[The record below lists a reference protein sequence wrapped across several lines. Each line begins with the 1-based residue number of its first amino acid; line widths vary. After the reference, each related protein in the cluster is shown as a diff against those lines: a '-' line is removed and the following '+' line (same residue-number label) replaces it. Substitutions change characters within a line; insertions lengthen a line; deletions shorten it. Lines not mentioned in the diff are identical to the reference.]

1 MSLKNKILSRV
12 TKNNSNWVEQLNY
25 DIENREEIR
34 AINFIVLTIKQYM
47 KEHGLKQNELA
58 EILGVTPQY
67 VNKLLHG
74 QVRNIG
80 IGTLLKYGNKLGLK
94 LVEVPGLEE
103 KSEQKEQLETR
114 VIKLSYEVRTDINYV
129 ASRNFNSSNLKY
141 NKYSY
146 GTSKFN

>member
-129 ASRNFNSSNLKY
+129 ASRNFNSLNLKY